1 MPSYKLSPDATR
13 KPGPIVAGD
22 PSERGTDQLLLGHS
36 AEAGPFRE
44 VWLDV
49 SGEQVIAA
57 FGKRGTGKSYT
68 LGVLMEGLSAG
79 CGDSRIAH
87 LETARGALVLD
98 IMDIFWTSTLP
109 LEDKG
114 PPQIKKQFA
123 VMKKRGFSS
132 MSLNVDV
139 WVPAGYERP
148 DIDPPGVNPL
158 FISPA
163 DLSLDDWG
171 SLFDVDIFTEPRGML
186 IADAVQHVSTDGYTR
201 TDGTQ
206 AAGIATFTFA
216 ELLDCLNTD
225 ADILRNYQD
234 TTLRSIRQRMTSY
247 AALPLFTG
255 TGTPLGNVIQA
266 FRTAVLMLGRVPDA
280 LKRVIVAVLLR
291 QILRIRRDV
300 SFAQKRLDL
309 DASLS
314 QDERHSLEA
323 FVSSGLPRTW
333 VLMDEAHVLV
343 GAGQSSVASAA
354 IVKYAKEGRNY
365 GLSLGVATQQ
375 PSALDQ
381 SLLSQVETVISHQL
395 TAPQDAAVAAKGM
408 RSPAPTQIQID
419 GENAD
424 VDGVLRRLSQ
434 GEALFSCGNAPSLQR
449 SCVITVRPR
458 ITAHGGYEA

>member
-1 MPSYKLSPDATR
+1 MPSYKLSPDPTR
-13 KPGPIVAGD
+13 KPGPIIAGD

-49 SGEQVIAA
+49 SGEQVIAV

-79 CGDSRIAH
+79 CGDTRIAH
-87 LETARGALVLD
+87 LETPRGALVLD
-98 IMDIFWTSTLP
+98 IMDIFWTSTLA
-109 LEDKG
+109 LEEGG

-132 MSLNVDV
+132 MPLNVDV
-139 WVPAGYERP
+139 WVPAGHERP
-148 DIDPPGVNPL
+148 DIDPPGVHPL
-158 FISPA
+158 FISPS

-186 IADAVQHVSTDGYTR
+186 IADAVQHVSSDGYTR

-206 AAGIATFTFA
+206 APGVANFA
-216 ELLDCLNTD
+216 FADLLDCLNTD
-225 ADILRNYQD
+225 ADLLRNYQD

-247 AALPLFTG
+247 AALPLFTSP
-255 TGTPLGNVIQA
+255 GTPLGDVIQA

-309 DASLS
+309 DASLPP
-314 QDERHSLEA
+314 DERHSIEE
-323 FVSSGLPRTW
+323 FVTSGLPRTW

-343 GAGQSSVASAA
+343 GSGQSSVASAA

-365 GLSLGVATQQ
+365 GLSLAVATQQ

-424 VDGVLRRLSQ
+424 VDGILRRLSQ
-434 GEALFSCGNAPSLQR
+434 GDALFSCGNAPSLQR
-449 SCVITVRPR
+449 SCVISVRPR